1 MRYQK
6 KYSGKS
12 WNVSVELEGVIK
24 MDGVEVTTIG
34 HLMKVGLKE
43 EIKKVLDKVLHEEIK
58 KREVADRRYGAINDP
73 VYQKKLVR
81 EFMYRM
87 NGKIDIETAL
97 TKIALKYG
105 VNLEKL
111 KELLKRDINYYQ
123 TWKK

>member
-1 MRYQK
+1 
-6 KYSGKS
+6 
-12 WNVSVELEGVIK
+12 

-34 HLMKVGLKE
+34 HLMKVGLRE

-58 KREVADRRYGAINDP
+58 KREVADRRYGAIDDP
-73 VYQKKLVR
+73 VYQKKLAK

-111 KELLKRDINYYQ
+111 RDLLRRDINYYQ
-123 TWKK
+123 KWEK